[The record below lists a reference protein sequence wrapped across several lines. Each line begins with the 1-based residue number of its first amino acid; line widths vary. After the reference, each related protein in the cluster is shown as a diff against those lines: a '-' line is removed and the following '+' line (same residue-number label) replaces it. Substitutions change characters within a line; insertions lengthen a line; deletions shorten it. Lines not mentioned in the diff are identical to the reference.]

1 MDGVTIIKECTELS
15 NKGIIFMLL
24 FAFVVAFIAFTFG
37 YVLTYKKKSTKVI
50 LFCGTIILGTFIEKY
65 FIIDKCEEPNGEYD
79 VTVSSNVDMNVFHN
93 KYDIIDYNNGVYT
106 VKPKD
111 SVPQPPLNIHKET
124 TEEATTK
131 IDGQIYKITPIE

>member
-1 MDGVTIIKECTELS
+1 
-15 NKGIIFMLL
+15 
-24 FAFVVAFIAFTFG
+24 
-37 YVLTYKKKSTKVI
+37 
-50 LFCGTIILGTFIEKY
+50 
-65 FIIDKCEEPNGEYD
+65 
-79 VTVSSNVDMNVFHN
+79 MNVFHN